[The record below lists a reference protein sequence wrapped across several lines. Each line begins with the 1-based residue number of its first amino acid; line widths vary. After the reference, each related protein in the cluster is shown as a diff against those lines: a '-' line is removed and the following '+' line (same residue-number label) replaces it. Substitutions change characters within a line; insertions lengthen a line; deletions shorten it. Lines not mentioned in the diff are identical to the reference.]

1 MTQRCAEKESRQER
15 CRIVF
20 LKQTCCSSVLCRSFS
35 ELYQKAI
42 KDAECKPGE
51 DQSGEA
57 WVLDEREE
65 EEGEE
70 EEGEAAV
77 AEEEKEEEKLR
88 RGGVSEAV
96 IMAEDEEGEGQPC
109 DRGQS
114 ERSHGSLL
122 TPPSLPLLRATSL
135 QDQPANQSQEG
146 SAPPQLTRSCS
157 LERRPSFR
165 DACDGWVP
173 LLLLLRCMSFMK
185 A

>member
-1 MTQRCAEKESRQER
+1 MTHGE
-15 CRIVF
+15 V
-20 LKQTCCSSVLCRSFS
+20 KQKTEARHFFFTKHVVSLCRSFS

-65 EEGEE
+65 EEEDEE
-70 EEGEAAV
+70 EEM
-77 AEEEKEEEKLR
+77 EEEKDKLKAD
-88 RGGVSEAV
+88 GVGEADITAV
-96 IMAEDEEGEGQPC
+96 QIEAEEGEGQTC
-109 DRGQS
+109 DKGQS

-146 SAPPQLTRSCS
+146 SASQLTRSCS
-157 LERRPSFR
+157 LEQRPSFR
-165 DACDGWVP
+165 DTCDG
-173 LLLLLRCMSFMK
+173 
-185 A
+185 

>member
-1 MTQRCAEKESRQER
+1 M
-15 CRIVF
+15 
-20 LKQTCCSSVLCRSFS
+20 LCRSFS

-65 EEGEE
+65 EEE
-70 EEGEAAV
+70 
-77 AEEEKEEEKLR
+77 EEEKEEKLKA
-88 RGGVSEAV
+88 GGVSEAD
-96 IMAEDEEGEGQPC
+96 IMEVRTEAGEGEGQWC
-109 DRGQS
+109 DKGQS

-146 SAPPQLTRSCS
+146 SASQLTRSCS
-157 LERRPSFR
+157 LERRPPFG
-165 DACDGWVP
+165 DVCDG
-173 LLLLLRCMSFMK
+173 
-185 A
+185 

>member
-1 MTQRCAEKESRQER
+1 M
-15 CRIVF
+15 F
-20 LKQTCCSSVLCRSFS
+20 CRSFS

-65 EEGEE
+65 EEEE
-70 EEGEAAV
+70 EETAEDKLKAGGVGEADIMEV
-77 AEEEKEEEKLR
+77 Q
-88 RGGVSEAV
+88 VEA
-96 IMAEDEEGEGQPC
+96 EEGEGQSC
-109 DRGQS
+109 DKGQS

-146 SAPPQLTRSCS
+146 STSQLTRSCS
-157 LERRPSFR
+157 LERRPSIR
-165 DACDGWVP
+165 DTFDG
-173 LLLLLRCMSFMK
+173 
-185 A
+185 